1 MELSEI
7 KEYIR
12 VDYDD
17 DDELL
22 EELKGAAEEYLINAG
37 IEVNYKSRLYKLA
50 IKMLVIHWYE
60 NRETVLIGSLSKSIE
75 YSLAAILKQLRYCG
89 ENYEAKR

>member
-1 MELSEI
+1 MELNEI

-17 DDELL
+17 DDLLL
-22 EELKGAAEEYLINAG
+22 EELKGAAEEYLTNAG
-37 IEVNYKSRLYKLA
+37 INVNYKSRLYKLA

-60 NRETVLIGSLSKSIE
+60 NRETVLIGSISKSLE
-75 YSLAAILKQLRYCG
+75 YSLSAILKQLRYCG
-89 ENYEAKR
+89 DNNEVK